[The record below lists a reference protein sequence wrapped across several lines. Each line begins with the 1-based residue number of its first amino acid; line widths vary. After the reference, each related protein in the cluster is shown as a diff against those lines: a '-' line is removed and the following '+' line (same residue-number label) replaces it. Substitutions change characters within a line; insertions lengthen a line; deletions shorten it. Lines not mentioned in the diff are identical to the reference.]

1 MLKGKKLASMLAVTA
16 MLTSFGLTGI
26 VEGASRAELAAIHV
40 NQSENFQYWNENSP
54 AKKKLVAYV
63 QKVTNPK
70 NPDFIPAEHRLAVF
84 DMDGT
89 LLGERTP
96 SYTDGVFYAD
106 RVLHDPNCKVSD
118 EDKKFAQAYW
128 DAISQRKPVPG
139 NRKELVPQLIC
150 RTGRDDAAVPGRL
163 RPGIYEKARYR
174 PDEPDLWRILLPAY
188 GRSDFLFRS

>member
-1 MLKGKKLASMLAVTA
+1 MNGKKFASILAITA
-16 MLTSFGLTGI
+16 MLAGFGMTGTI
-26 VEGASRAELAAIHV
+26 KGASRAELAAIHV
-40 NQSENFQYWNENSP
+40 DQAGNFQYWNNDSP

-70 NPDFIPAEHRLAVF
+70 NPDFIPVKHRLAVF

-106 RVLHDPNCKVSD
+106 RVLHDPNCKVSE

-128 DAISQRKPVPG
+128 DAISQRKPVPPEIEKNLYHNLYAG
-139 NRKELVPQLIC
+139 LAGMTPESLNTYAQGFMKK
-150 RTGRDDAAVPGRL
+150 RL
-163 RPGIYEKARYR
+163 LA
-174 PDEPDLWRILLPAY
+174 
-188 GRSDFLFRS
+188 